1 MGLFGRILVSFTI
14 GVTLLTLLAS
24 RWLVG
29 GKRWWATA
37 AGIVVL
43 NVVIGRYI
51 MADDVWL
58 HNEQSLMIPFLA
70 GIIIFV
76 AEVILVVMVLLAV
89 LIRWLRRRW
98 LAMLD
103 RPVDTSRR
111 RLLACGAAYP
121 VAALG
126 LAAYGGTIGRTDLV
140 RRDFT
145 IASPQYS
152 GLDGYRIVQ
161 ISDAHLGLF
170 MSVDDLRILLEQAVA
185 TQADMLAV
193 TGDIFDDVRQNDAA
207 VELMA
212 GYADRFPD
220 GIWFCLG
227 NHEYMRGVDHI
238 LQRLRATPVHVLVN
252 EAAEV
257 PGRGLYM
264 MGVGYPFVKGPGFYE
279 RKRSYFAQAL
289 AAVPEGVPTV
299 LLAHHPEFIDDA
311 AAAGVPLTLT
321 GHTHGSQFGLFGQ
334 PLLPVFKYT
343 RGMVRIGGSY
353 GYVHS
358 GNGSW
363 FPLRIGCPPELAVF
377 TLRGC

>member
-29 GKRWWATA
+29 GKRWRAAA
-37 AGIVVL
+37 AGIVAL
-43 NVVIGRYI
+43 NVIIGRYI

-58 HNEQSLMIPFLA
+58 HNEQSLMMPFLA

-98 LAMLD
+98 LSMLD

-126 LAAYGGTIGRTDLV
+126 LATYGGTIGRTDLV

-145 IASPQYS
+145 IASPLYR

-170 MSVDDLRILLEQAVA
+170 MSVDDLRNLLEQAAA

-264 MGVGYPFVKGPGFYE
+264 MGGGYPFVKGPGFYE